1 MTDEIKGITIDCP
14 ACERETT
21 ITAREIKLAIQHEKD
36 TGGLILVSCNECCRV
51 LVMPEGMPQD
61 GAELEE
67 WIVQAAEDPDDYCR
81 CVPMLDPTQEQIPA
95 GSYADLGV
103 IFYRP
108 GGGGIAL
115 KKRPYMRTYGI
126 NPQCHIAKNPGMGGV
141 PFRVS

>member
-1 MTDEIKGITIDCP
+1 MTDELKGITIDCVV
-14 ACERETT
+14 CEKETT
-21 ITAREIKLAIQHEKD
+21 ITARDIKLAIQHKKD

-51 LVMPEGMPQD
+51 LVMPEGIPQD

-81 CVPMLDPTQEQIPA
+81 CVPMLDSTQERIPA

-103 IFYRP
+103 TFYRP
-108 GGGGIAL
+108 GGGGQPL
-115 KKRPYMRTYGI
+115 KKRPYMYNYGI
-126 NPQCHIAKNPGMGGV
+126 DPAKHIAKNPSMGGV